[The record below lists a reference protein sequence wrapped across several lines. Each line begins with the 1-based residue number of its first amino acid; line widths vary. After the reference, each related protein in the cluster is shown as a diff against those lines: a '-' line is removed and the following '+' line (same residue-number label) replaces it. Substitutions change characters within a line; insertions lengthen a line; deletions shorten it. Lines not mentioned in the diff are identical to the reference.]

1 MIDAGFVD
9 EVRHLF
15 DMGYK
20 ADLKSMQA
28 IGYRHMAA
36 FIQGHQS
43 WIDTVRTLKRDTRRY
58 AKRQITWFRAD
69 AAITWTEPIHMPN
82 LEPRIKKF
90 LED

>member
-9 EVRHLF
+9 EVRHLL
-15 DMGYK
+15 DMGYR

-36 FIQGHQS
+36 FIQGRQS
-43 WIDTVRTLKRDTRRY
+43 WNETVRTLKRDTRRY
-58 AKRQITWFRAD
+58 AKRQLTWFRAG
-69 AAITWTEPIHMPN
+69 AGITWIEPTRTRN
-82 LEPRIKKF
+82 LVSRIKKF